1 MVRVIL
7 HKGEERRLKSGHLWV
22 FSNEI
27 REVTGD
33 RQPGAAAEFYSAGGE
48 FLGSGYDN
56 HHSLIAGRLL
66 SRERCDVNA
75 VDFFRGRLAAAQ
87 AYRQEIYPG
96 WQTYRLVHGEGDL
109 LPGLVVDR
117 YGDYLAVQLL
127 TAGLDRRREQVV
139 AALVELFAPRG
150 IIARNDVPVRSL
162 EGLDQE
168 VAVLAGTIPERL
180 TTEEHGLSFQ
190 VDLMAGQKTGH
201 FLDQKENHLLL
212 NGLVAGKDVLDCF
225 CYAGSWGIH
234 AAAYGAR
241 SVTCLDISPR
251 ACQLVSDNTEL
262 NRVAERVSV
271 EQVDVF
277 DRLRS
282 LRGEGRRFDTIILD
296 PPAFVKSRKT
306 LREAEKGYLTI
317 NRRALELLRPGGCLV
332 TCTCSYHLGRE
343 EFRGIIARAAQQAG
357 RTVRLRSVNG
367 QAPDHPVLL
376 AVPETEYLKCL
387 VVQTID

>member
-7 HKGEERRLKSGHLWV
+7 HKGEERRLKGGHLWV

-27 REVTGD
+27 RQVDGD
-33 RQPGAAAEFYSAGGE
+33 REPGATAEFYSAGGE
-48 FLGSGYDN
+48 FLGVGYDN
-56 HHSLIAGRLL
+56 PHSLIAGRLL
-66 SRERCDVNA
+66 CRDRCDVDA
-75 VDFFRGRLAAAQ
+75 TGFFRSRLAAAQ

-127 TAGLDRRREQVV
+127 SAGMDRRGELIV
-139 AALVELFAPRG
+139 AALDELFAPRG
-150 IIARNDVPVRSL
+150 IVARNDVPVRAL
-162 EGLDQE
+162 EGLAQE
-168 VAVLAGTIPERL
+168 VTILAGTIPERL
-180 TTEEHGLSFQ
+180 TTEEHGLRFQ
-190 VDLMAGQKTGH
+190 VDLIAGQKTGH

-212 NGLVAGKDVLDCF
+212 ERLVAGKEVLDCF

-234 AAAYGAR
+234 AAAFGAG

-251 ACQLVSDNTEL
+251 ACQLVRDNAEL

-271 EQVDVF
+271 EQCDVF

-332 TCTCSYHLGRE
+332 TCTCSHHMGRE

-357 RTVRLRSVNG
+357 RTVRLRSVSG

-376 AVPETEYLKCL
+376 AVPETEYLKCV
-387 VVQTID
+387 VVQAID